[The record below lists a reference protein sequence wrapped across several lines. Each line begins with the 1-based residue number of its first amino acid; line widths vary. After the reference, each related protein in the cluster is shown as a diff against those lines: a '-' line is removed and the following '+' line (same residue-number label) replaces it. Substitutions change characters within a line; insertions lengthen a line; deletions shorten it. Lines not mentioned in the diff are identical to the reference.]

1 MIEEAIKDP
10 LKPEP
15 LPAEIHS
22 NAGQKE
28 DTALNRS
35 KGKLKIA
42 PEEDSKSAAAVEK
55 LQPFKT
61 KSTTGERVS
70 PNAAAHPA
78 EMLSQRLGS
87 SGFGGTSYLEDD
99 VASTASFSSR
109 MFDQFRDL
117 DSISQLGNGE
127 EFDESAMNL
136 GAIKFELQARERK
149 IRALH

>member
-1 MIEEAIKDP
+1 
-10 LKPEP
+10 
-15 LPAEIHS
+15 
-22 NAGQKE
+22 
-28 DTALNRS
+28 
-35 KGKLKIA
+35 
-42 PEEDSKSAAAVEK
+42 
-55 LQPFKT
+55 
-61 KSTTGERVS
+61 
-70 PNAAAHPA
+70 
-78 EMLSQRLGS
+78 MLSARLGS

>member
-1 MIEEAIKDP
+1 MVEETDKEP
-10 LKPEP
+10 VKPEP
-15 LPAEIHS
+15 LPAEIHT
-22 NAGQKE
+22 NAGKKE

-35 KGKLKIA
+35 KGNIKIA
-42 PEEDSKSAAAVEK
+42 PEEDAKSAAALDPLK
-55 LQPFKT
+55 PMK
-61 KSTTGERVS
+61 KSSAGERVS
-70 PNAAAHPA
+70 PKTAAHQP
-78 EMLSQRLGS
+78 EMLSHRQAS
-87 SGFGGTSYLEDD
+87 SGFGGASYLEDD
-99 VASTASFSSR
+99 LASTASFNSR

>member
-1 MIEEAIKDP
+1 MVEETNKEP
-10 LKPEP
+10 VKPEP
-15 LPAEIHS
+15 LPAEIHT
-22 NAGQKE
+22 NAGKKE

-35 KGKLKIA
+35 KGNIKIA
-42 PEEDSKSAAAVEK
+42 PEEDAKSATIIDQLK
-55 LQPFKT
+55 PMK
-61 KSTTGERVS
+61 KSSAGERVS
-70 PNAAAHPA
+70 PKTAAQAA
-78 EMLSQRLGS
+78 EFLSHRPPS

-99 VASTASFSSR
+99 LASTASFNSR

-136 GAIKFELQARERK
+136 GAIRFELQAREKK